1 VGPPRF
7 WEYRYDAQFPRFG
20 RFIYGASYVSLP
32 QGSQL
37 PPSAAT
43 AQWLDMQEIRAL
55 VWGGGQWFANGAGG
69 SSHNRLDPR
78 GIRSSDKGTA
88 YMTAPTQWRYPDLIV
103 VNGTDYTDN
112 AGGDLVY
119 RSESGAVL
127 DLGQLGK

>member
-1 VGPPRF
+1 MAGHAGDQGVG
-7 WEYRYDAQFPRFG
+7 
-20 RFIYGASYVSLP
+20 V
-32 QGSQL
+32 
-37 PPSAAT
+37 
-43 AQWLDMQEIRAL
+43 
-55 VWGGGQWFANGAGG
+55 GGGQWFANGAGG